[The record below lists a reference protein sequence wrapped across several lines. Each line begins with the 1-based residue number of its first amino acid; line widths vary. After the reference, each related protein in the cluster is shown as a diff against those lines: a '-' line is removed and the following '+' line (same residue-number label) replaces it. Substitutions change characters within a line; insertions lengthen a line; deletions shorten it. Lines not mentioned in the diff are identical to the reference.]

1 MSDLGKRAGTEA
13 RKARQGFSAPDLELT
28 IRRRRRARFIA
39 AALTSAVALVLS
51 IGAGA
56 LFMRTETETVPADS
70 TTTTTPAETTTP
82 LPATT
87 STEPPRTTT
96 TTLADLPT
104 EPVYGGTVTVVAD
117 TELIY
122 GTQLEDGTFRPAT
135 INPLLDQWN
144 ASDVA
149 RLSVPG
155 AYRLDPGTGE
165 AKPWVLAE
173 IPRLDN
179 GGVVVADGV
188 VTIAYEIRPG
198 AQWADG
204 TPISFSDFAFT
215 HELIMRDDLP
225 IDENLQEIHSLIDFD
240 TLTGQERAVWFEL
253 TNPDPRYERLFPW
266 LVPAHAVESET
277 FGEDWNDKLWLSG
290 GPFVF
295 ENYIP
300 STDPEHEP
308 GLLEFRRNDNYW
320 ESDDDGNQLPYLDGI
335 EIKAF
340 GHGAIGE
347 AALATWFTSGS
358 VDAMMGGAISYYHVP
373 YLGDPDE
380 EGFILSQ
387 RWDSLY
393 EIVGFQLGDSRFERN
408 PDSLNEHLLYRQA
421 VLSAIDRAAIGE
433 AVQGPVVSIAGAA
446 SPGLQS
452 DIWDQYDDPARTAEL
467 LALLSAQIGRDF
479 EADPPKASLVS
490 STGDS
495 TILIGE
501 TIVEQLTSAGWE
513 ASAEFSWDFFSI
525 WFPEGLTDV
534 YTIRLFAGD
543 GIADMAHNLSYFDP
557 LLPEGERFFDWAA
570 VGEPA
575 QRFSDLMAEA
585 RVTLDQER
593 LTELLLEAEAIL
605 ADNAVVYPLALRQV
619 FYVPYWPER
628 IQGIVAHQ
636 GWDSATAAWWWS
648 PEYGG

>member
-1 MSDLGKRAGTEA
+1 MSDLGKRAGAEA
-13 RKARQGFSAPDLELT
+13 RKAGAGFAPPDLYRA
-28 IRRRRRARFIA
+28 IRRRRNARILGT
-39 AALTSAVALVLS
+39 ALTSALALVVI
-51 IGAGA
+51 IGIGT
-56 LFMRTETETVPADS
+56 LFLRTEIETLPADT
-70 TTTTTPAETTTP
+70 TTTTTPGETTTP
-82 LPATT
+82 APTTT
-87 STEPPRTTT
+87 STEPPQTTT
-96 TTLADLPT
+96 ATVVDLPT
-104 EPVYGGTVTVVAD
+104 EPVYGGTVTVGTD

-179 GGVVVADGV
+179 GGVVVSDGI
-188 VTIAYEIRPG
+188 VTIAYEIRPE

-204 TPISFSDFAFT
+204 TPISFADFEFT
-215 HELIMRDDLP
+215 HELIMRDDLT
-225 IDENLQEIHSLIDFD
+225 IDENLREIHSLLDFD
-240 TLTGQERAVWFEL
+240 TMVGSGKLITFNL
-253 TNPDPRYERLFPW
+253 TNADPRYERLFPW
-266 LVPAHAVESET
+266 LVPAHAVDPEA
-277 FGEDWNDKLWLSG
+277 FGDDWNDRLWISG

-295 ENYIP
+295 EDYVP
-300 STDPEHEP
+300 STSPEEEP
-308 GLLEFRRNDNYW
+308 GLIRFSRNENYW
-320 ESDDDGNQLPYLDGI
+320 ESDDEGNRLPYLDGI
-335 EIKAF
+335 DVRVF
-340 GHGAIGE
+340 GRGAIGE
-347 AALATWFTSGS
+347 PALATWFTSES
-358 VDAMMGGAISYYHVP
+358 VDAMLGGAISRYHLP

-380 EGFILSQ
+380 EGFVLDQ

-393 EIVGFQLGDSRFERN
+393 EIVGFQLGNGRFERN

-421 VLSAIDRAAIGE
+421 VLSALDREALAAT
-433 AVQGPVVSIAGAA
+433 VRGPVVSITGAA

-452 DIWDQYDDPARTAEL
+452 DVWDQYDDSSRTPKL
-467 LALLSAQIGRDF
+467 LAQLSEQIGRDF
-479 EADPPKASLVS
+479 AAAPPQADLVS
-490 STGDS
+490 STGDA
-495 TILIGE
+495 TIALGE
-501 TIVEQLTSAGWE
+501 VIVAQLEAAGWE
-513 ASAEFSWDFFSI
+513 VSAEFSWDFFSI
-525 WFPEGLTDV
+525 WFPEGLTDI

-543 GIADMAHNLSYFDP
+543 GVADSAHLLSYFDP
-557 LLPEGERFFDWAA
+557 LLPEEERLFDWAA

-585 RVTLDQER
+585 RSTLDPAR
-593 LTELLLEAEAIL
+593 LAELLLEAETIL

-648 PEYGG
+648 PEYGD